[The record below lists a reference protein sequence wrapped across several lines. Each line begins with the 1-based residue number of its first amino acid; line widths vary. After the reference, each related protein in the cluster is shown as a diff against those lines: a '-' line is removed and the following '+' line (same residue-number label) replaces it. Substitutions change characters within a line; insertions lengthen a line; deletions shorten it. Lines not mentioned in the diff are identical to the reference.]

1 MAVRDAN
8 GGGSSSSLVHTG
20 DGGVSGGIEEDDVP
34 PRLSARLDSTYP
46 GW

>member
-8 GGGSSSSLVHTG
+8 GGGSSSSLVRTG
-20 DGGVSGGIEEDDVP
+20 DGGVSGGIEEDDVS
-34 PRLSARLDSTYP
+34 PRLSARLDSIYP